1 MAETVKM
8 RSWRGFVTWCDE
20 RGLCSAP
27 ANAWTLSAYIRYL
40 ESTMTVTAL
49 RRHIGQVGQMH
60 YEKIR
65 KRPDRHEDVQRTLDG
80 VRARKEAKK
89 KKVEPDPPLFRDEDF
104 VAPKGD
110 KPKPKAPKKAAAKK
124 PLRATPKLVRR
135 KRV

>member
-1 MAETVKM
+1 M
-8 RSWRGFVTWCDE
+8 S
-20 RGLCSAP
+20 
-27 ANAWTLSAYIRYL
+27 
-40 ESTMTVTAL
+40 VTAL
-49 RRHIGQVGQMH
+49 RRHIGQIGQMH

-104 VAPKGD
+104 VAPKD
-110 KPKPKAPKKAAAKK
+110 EKKKPKLPKKAAGKK
-124 PLRATPKLVRR
+124 PLRVTPKLVRR